1 MIDIIA
7 MDWWNLTR
15 IPLIIFGLVIITSL
29 LVFFIL
35 CLLRLPSDKVADF
48 WLNVLKIV
56 FRYKGE
62 SYEKRNN

>member
-35 CLLRLPSDKVADF
+35 CLRGCPTDKVADF
-48 WLNVLKIV
+48 WLKVLMII
-56 FRYKGE
+56 FRYKE
-62 SYEKRNN
+62 DSCEKRNN